1 MRRARPAWS
10 REPRFAAA
18 LLALS
23 LWGLAMI
30 YSAGVLNV
38 PTPITQGLW
47 IRHGAL
53 LVAALLGFVAATRI
67 PARWFEWISL
77 PAFIFW
83 TAVLGVTLAVGTGFG
98 TAAGVKSFI
107 SIGGFRFQPS
117 EAAKIATV
125 LYLARVLSSRDR
137 SPRDLRD
144 LLKPAAIVGVP
155 LALVVLQPDLGSALA
170 FIGILFA
177 ALFWAG
183 TPWPLLL
190 LLASP
195 GFALLLS
202 FDTRFWSAYVIL
214 LFAGLYLYRFR
225 LDLVESVSIF
235 LANVAAG
242 TIAGPLWASLAE
254 YQKNRILVFLDPNV
268 DPQGAG
274 WQLIQ
279 SKVAVGSGGLFGKG
293 FTLGT
298 QKRLDFLP
306 EQHTDFIFGVVGE
319 EFGFLGTSLTL
330 LLFLYVFNQ
339 MIRMAEGSK
348 DPFAGLVIFGT
359 LGAWLTHVFVNV
371 GMTIGLVPITGIP
384 LPFISYG
391 GSFLLMSWLTAG
403 VMVRIANEEP

>member
-1 MRRARPAWS
+1 KKAPTGWRL
-10 REPRFAAA
+10 EPRFAAA
-18 LLALS
+18 LLVLS

-38 PTPITQGLW
+38 PNPITRGIW
-47 IRHGAL
+47 IRHAVL
-53 LVAALLGFVAATRI
+53 LGAALTGFALVSRVSS
-67 PARWFEWISL
+67 RWFEWIAL
-77 PAFIFW
+77 PAFIVW
-83 TAVLGVTLAVGTGFG
+83 VAVLGSTLIIGTGVG

-107 SIGGFRFQPS
+107 SLGGFRFQPS
-117 EAAKIATV
+117 EAAKIATI
-125 LYLARVLSSRDR
+125 LFLARTLAGRDR
-137 SPRDLRD
+137 PPRYLRD
-144 LLKPAAIVGVP
+144 LLGPAALVGAP
-155 LALVVLQPDLGSALA
+155 LALVILQPDLGTALA
-170 FIGILFA
+170 FVGILFA
-177 ALFWAG
+177 GLYWAE

-202 FDTRFWSAYVIL
+202 FDTRLWSVYVVL
-214 LFAGLYLYRFR
+214 LFLGLYLYRFR
-225 LDLVESVSIF
+225 IDLVESVSVF

-242 TIAGPLWASLAE
+242 TIAQPLWSSLAE
-254 YQKNRILVFLDPNV
+254 YQRNRILVFLDPNV
-268 DPQGAG
+268 DPRGAG

-279 SKVAVGSGGLFGKG
+279 SKVAVGSGGLSGKG

-306 EQHTDFIFGVVGE
+306 EQHTDFIFSVLGE
-319 EFGFLGTSLTL
+319 EFGFVGTSLTL
-330 LLFLYVFNQ
+330 MLFAYVFFQ
-339 MIRMAEGSK
+339 MIRMAEGAK

-391 GSFLLMSWLTAG
+391 GSFLLMSWLAAG
-403 VMVRIANEEP
+403 IMIRVANEEP

>member
-1 MRRARPAWS
+1 MRKARPAWS

-38 PTPITQGLW
+38 PSPVTEGLW
-47 IRHGAL
+47 VRHAVL
-53 LVAALLGFVAATRI
+53 LVAALLGFAAAARV

-77 PAFIFW
+77 PAFIIW
-83 TAVLGVTLAVGTGFG
+83 TAVLGVTLVVGTGVG

-107 SIGGFRFQPS
+107 SIGGFRFQPA

-137 SPRDLRD
+137 PPRDLRD

-177 ALFWAG
+177 ALYWAG
-183 TPWPLLL
+183 TPWPILL

-202 FDTRFWSAYVIL
+202 FDTRLWSAYVIL

-225 LDLVESVSIF
+225 LDLVESVSVF

-242 TIAGPLWASLAE
+242 TIAGPLWGSLAE

-391 GSFLLMSWLTAG
+391 GSFLLMCWLTAG

>member
-1 MRRARPAWS
+1 
-10 REPRFAAA
+10 
-18 LLALS
+18 
-23 LWGLAMI
+23 MI

-38 PTPITQGLW
+38 PNPVTQGLW
-47 IRHGAL
+47 MRHGAL
-53 LVAALLGFVAATRI
+53 LVASLLGFAAVTRV

-77 PAFIFW
+77 PAFIVW
-83 TAVLGVTLAVGTGFG
+83 TAVLGVTLVVGTGVG
-98 TAAGVKSFI
+98 TAAGVKAFLSV
-107 SIGGFRFQPS
+107 GGFRFQPS
-117 EAAKIATV
+117 EAAKIATI

-137 SPRDLRD
+137 PPRDLRD
-144 LLKPAAIVGVP
+144 LLTPAAIVGVP
-155 LALVVLQPDLGSALA
+155 LVLVILQPDLGTALA

-177 ALFWAG
+177 TLFWAG
-183 TPWPLLL
+183 TPWPVLL

-195 GFALLLS
+195 GLALVLS
-202 FDTRFWSAYVIL
+202 FDTRLWSVYVVL

-225 LDLVESVSIF
+225 LDLVESVAVF

-242 TIAGPLWASLAE
+242 TVAGPLWASLAD
-254 YQKNRILVFLDPNV
+254 YQKNRILVFLDPSV

-279 SKVAVGSGGLFGKG
+279 SKVAVGSGGLLGKG

-306 EQHTDFIFGVVGE
+306 EQQTDFIFGVVGE
-319 EFGFLGTSLTL
+319 EFGFLGTALTL
-330 LLFLYVFNQ
+330 LLFFYVFSR
-339 MIRMAEGSK
+339 MIRMAETSK

-391 GSFLLMSWLTAG
+391 GSFLLMSWLAAG
-403 VMVRIANEEP
+403 IMIRVANEEP